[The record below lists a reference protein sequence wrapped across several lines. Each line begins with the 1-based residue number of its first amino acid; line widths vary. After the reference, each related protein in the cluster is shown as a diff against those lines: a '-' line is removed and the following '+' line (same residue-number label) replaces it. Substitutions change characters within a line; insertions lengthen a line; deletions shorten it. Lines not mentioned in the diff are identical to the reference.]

1 MLVYL
6 LTNLKKVI
14 LMKKVTSIA
23 MIALFA
29 ASFTA
34 CKKDW
39 TCECSVDGEVFATST
54 INDTKK
60 NAKDQC
66 EGEVSSFGTTV
77 KCEIK

>member
-1 MLVYL
+1 
-6 LTNLKKVI
+6 
-14 LMKKVTSIA
+14 MKKVTSIA

-54 INDTKK
+54 IKETKK
-60 NAKDQC
+60 KAKEAC
-66 EGEVSSFGTTV
+66 EGESTVLGTNF